1 MELDNKVYN
10 YISIAKGLLSKD
22 KFKFYKIQGETKSG
36 TEKIFLMKKKRR
48 KIQLTITSETRFA
61 IVEDPLKICRTAS
74 NETTLVSEIP
84 ITIKEEHVIIAP
96 GQGKTPVLV
105 LRDEFDIM
113 CIEIFQ

>member
-1 MELDNKVYN
+1 M
-10 YISIAKGLLSKD
+10 
-22 KFKFYKIQGETKSG
+22 
-36 TEKIFLMKKKRR
+36 
-48 KIQLTITSETRFA
+48 
-61 IVEDPLKICRTAS
+61 
-74 NETTLVSEIP
+74 SEIP